1 MLHKKGKDLMYSKI
15 FFTQSRHSNI
25 HHEFWVFC
33 CESHTA
39 DSDQHVSG
47 SIQTQ
52 AHSHPTMPIHTHTHS
67 SHPTH
72 HTNTHSRTH
81 THRHTDT
88 DTDTDTH
95 TPTHTHSHTQCQ
107 PPQMHHDI
115 RSPGFPRHQQ
125 TNR

>member
-1 MLHKKGKDLMYSKI
+1 MYSKI

-52 AHSHPTMPIHTHTHS
+52 TLSSHNAHPHKHTLIPQCPSTHTHTH
-67 SHPTH
+67 
-72 HTNTHSRTH
+72 RTH
-81 THRHTDT
+81 QVHLGGDSVTVQGLHWGAQHVYLCEQLDVLGG
-88 DTDTDTH
+88 
-95 TPTHTHSHTQCQ
+95 TQ
-107 PPQMHHDI
+107 
-115 RSPGFPRHQQ
+115 G
-125 TNR
+125 